1 MRQHYWSNGFLR
13 QRQQSGVE
21 LVELLHSTKVWWP
34 VSVLGLSL
42 SPFLSFFTK
51 VQQKDNEE
59 LTYFSG
65 LSDEA
70 GVHLNTPGGGSEQS
84 TERSCHISSKLSA
97 LCFCF
102 LHFSLF
108 VSFHPSLPNRI
119 PRPHTHSW
127 RFIYFQSVSFSL
139 LHSFSLQLAEI
150 IGGQLLQ

>member
-1 MRQHYWSNGFLR
+1 MGFLR
-13 QRQQSGVE
+13 QRQPSGVE
-21 LVELLHSTKVWWP
+21 LAELFHSIHVWWL

-42 SPFLSFFTK
+42 SRFLSLFTK
-51 VQQKDNEE
+51 AQRKNDEE

-70 GVHLNTPGGGSEQS
+70 GVHLNASGGGSEQT
-84 TERSCHISSKLSA
+84 TERSCHISNKPCA
-97 LCFCF
+97 LHFCFF

-108 VSFHPSLPNRI
+108 VSFNASLPFRI

-127 RFIYFQSVSFSL
+127 RLIYFQSVSFSL

-150 IGGQLLQ
+150 IGGQLLR